1 MKFKNLSF
9 IDHPATNGIMAQVLN
24 DEGKR
29 ISVVAGEG
37 LYSDNSKL
45 GHRKGVSDPKDAISF
60 EVFIDGEYDV
70 RTYQSREDIDEILSQ
85 HFNRSEI

>member
-1 MKFKNLSF
+1 
-9 IDHPATNGIMAQVLN
+9 MAQVLN
-24 DEGKR
+24 DEGKT

-37 LYSDNSKL
+37 LYSDSKL

-85 HFNRSEI
+85 HFNTSEI